1 MSNLVCLRLKRRFYT
16 ALDNGL
22 TFFWL
27 KHRYGVNLNS
37 AIAKAFRIFY
47 LPSALGVS
55 IQTQDR
61 VKLERQESVRE
72 FENWMNPVEQDLLRI
87 HVPRRVE
94 IDVPLEFSEDSD
106 NGMSLAWMLNRYG
119 DKTVD
124 EAIRVVQLVY
134 LPSVFEVFGR
144 SKKQADAIHQSRTV
158 FCDIRASDVVT
169 TIPEL
174 VPVAANGKLQSSVF
188 GANFNELPPLVPSDD
203 ATDDFDLDLD
213 AIYKN
218 KED

>member
-1 MSNLVCLRLKRRFYT
+1 MSNLQFKRRFYT
-16 ALDNGL
+16 SLDNGL

-27 KHRYGVNLNS
+27 KHRYGANVNS
-37 AIAKAFRIFY
+37 AIAKTIRIFY
-47 LPSALGVS
+47 LPSVLGTS

-61 VKLERQESVRE
+61 VMFERQESVRE
-72 FENWMNPVEQDLLRI
+72 FEAWMNPKDCAPLII
-87 HVPRRVE
+87 HIPNRVE
-94 IDVPLEFSEDSD
+94 IDISLEFPDGSD
-106 NGMSLAWMLNRYG
+106 NGMTLAWMLDRFGGG
-119 DKTVD
+119 DKAVD
-124 EAIRVVQLVY
+124 EVIRVVQLVY
-134 LPSVFEVFGR
+134 LPSAFRGFGR
-144 SKKQADAIHQSRTV
+144 SQEQEDAIHQSRTV

-188 GANFNELPPLVPSDD
+188 GTNFNEPPPLVPSED

-218 KED
+218 KDD